1 MPENRKQE
9 GGLTKN
15 TTEKG
20 RQKNLSPEHD
30 RGRNRGD
37 DHKQRNK

>member
-1 MPENRKQE
+1 MPENRKQQ

-20 RQKNLSPEHD
+20 RSKDMSPQRDH
-30 RGRNRGD
+30 GRNRGD

>member
-1 MPENRKQE
+1 MAENRKQE

-15 TTEKG
+15 TTERG
-20 RQKNLSPEHD
+20 SSKNISPQHD
-30 RGRNRGD
+30 HGRNRGD